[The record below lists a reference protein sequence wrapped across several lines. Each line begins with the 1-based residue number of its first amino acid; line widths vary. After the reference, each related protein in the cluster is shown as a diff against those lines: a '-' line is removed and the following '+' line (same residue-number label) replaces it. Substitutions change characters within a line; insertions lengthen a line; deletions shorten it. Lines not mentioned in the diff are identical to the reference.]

1 MDMKPMK
8 GEILRAHGTLTG
20 LQENGLAQLRLVS

>member
-8 GEILRAHGTLTG
+8 GEIPRAHGALSG
-20 LQENGLAQLRLVS
+20 PQENGLAQLRLVS